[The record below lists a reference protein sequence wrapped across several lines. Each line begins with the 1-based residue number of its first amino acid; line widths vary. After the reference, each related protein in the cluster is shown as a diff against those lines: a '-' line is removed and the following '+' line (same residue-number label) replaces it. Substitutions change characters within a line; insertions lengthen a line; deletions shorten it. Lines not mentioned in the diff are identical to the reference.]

1 MAGGGVINVTD
12 VPADLIVQIGK
23 IGLWLQAIGVVI
35 LIWIVAQII
44 SFILNRKRLK
54 EIYHI
59 KEDMKRIEDKID
71 SIVEARREIKKK

>member
-1 MAGGGVINVTD
+1 MVGGGVINVTD
-12 VPADLIVQIGK
+12 VPADLIVQLGK

-35 LIWIVAQII
+35 LIWIAAQII
-44 SFILNRKRLK
+44 SFILNRKRLM

-71 SIVEARREIKKK
+71 SLIEARKGIKKK